1 MAISMTGVFTQVG
14 TLTGYTTA
22 TWTLAPSTT
31 TIPYGKMATVTA
43 KGDTQPSAV
52 DIHSGS
58 RPNTFMVSRPATIRQ
73 LPAVNAQGALP
84 SVPLNVYKTGINKG
98 CTVLA
103 GQPAAFLGFDTSW
116 RVPAGADIADPDQIS
131 AAVAE
136 YLAWLV
142 SNEQAIVDMLKT
154 GEP

>member
-1 MAISMTGVFTQVG
+1 MAINMTGVFTQVG
-14 TLTGYTTA
+14 TLTGFTSA

-31 TIPYGKMATVTA
+31 TIPYGKMATVTT
-43 KGDTQPSAV
+43 KGGTQPSAV
-52 DIHSGS
+52 DVHSGS

-84 SVPLNVYKTGINKG
+84 SIPLNVYKTGLNKG
-98 CTVLA
+98 STVLA
-103 GQPAAFLGFDTSW
+103 GQPAAFIGIDTAW
-116 RVPAGADIADPDQIS
+116 RIPAGADIADPDQIA
-131 AAVAE
+131 AAVGE

-142 SNEQAIVDMLKT
+142 ANEQNIVDMLKT